1 MKTKEIINAYNIISN
16 IKVASLTDDAA
27 LAIWK
32 DVKVFRPIVEEYDK
46 SIEEA
51 KKSLQDDKLKEM
63 NQRAQE
69 YNKYAEE
76 HKGEPMTPEMY
87 KELNEI
93 NSYFSEVNAKLTKYI
108 DELQNAEADVEV
120 QKVDDV
126 EMLKALKESGK
137 TFENMTA
144 LEWLLK

>member
-1 MKTKEIINAYNIISN
+1 MKTKEIINAYKIIKD
-16 IKVASLTDDAA
+16 IKVNSLSEDAA

-76 HKGEPMTPEMY
+76 HKGEPMTPEMQ

-93 NSYFSEVNAKLTKYI
+93 NSYFGEVNAKLTKYI

-126 EMLKALKESGK
+126 EMLKALKESGMNFGDMEMVGILTK
-137 TFENMTA
+137 
-144 LEWLLK
+144 

>member
-1 MKTKEIINAYNIISN
+1 MNAYNIISN

-27 LAIWK
+27 LALWK

-108 DELQNAEADVEV
+108 DELQNAEAEVEV

-126 EMLKALKESGK
+126 EMLKALKGNGK
-137 TFENMTA
+137 TFEDMTA

>member
-1 MKTKEIINAYNIISN
+1 MKTKEIINAYNIIKD
-16 IKVASLTDDAA
+16 IKVNSLSEDAA

-76 HKGEPMTPEMY
+76 HKGEPMTPEMH

-120 QKVDDV
+120 QKVEET
-126 EMLKALKESGK
+126 EMLKALKENGK
-137 TFENMTA
+137 TFEDMTA